1 MDNIKLLNVPYGA
14 SELKAVA
21 PKYTFRG
28 FISALV
34 IYALVAGGIILKG
47 YIDSTA
53 EIPEVKD
60 NGPVV
65 IYLDDMLPPSLTEP
79 EKPEEVKPQQNVPL
93 KDDEAMTPEPV
104 KRDDAEI
111 QTIKTQQELN
121 TVPDNVSKDGEE
133 GVANNNTGT
142 VVERPETPEVPEE
155 VIKPP
160 VVEDLSGNFTVDKVQ
175 KSPNA
180 LNLAQIQGRM
190 EYPEIAVE
198 QGIEGRVTVKV
209 LVDRNGNVIRVGSM
223 TGNSI
228 FYDEVEEKIR
238 DLNFEPAIKNG
249 QPVNCWVM
257 VPFTF
262 KLSNKF
268 K

>member
-21 PKYTFRG
+21 PKYTLRG

-53 EIPEVKD
+53 EIPEAKD
-60 NGPVV
+60 NGPIV
-65 IYLDDMLPPSLTEP
+65 IYLDDMVPPSINKP
-79 EKPEEVKPQQNVPL
+79 EKPDEVKTEQNVPL
-93 KDDEAMTPEPV
+93 KDDKAMNPV
-104 KRDDAEI
+104 PVRKDEAEI
-111 QTIKTQQELN
+111 QTTKTQEELN

-133 GVANNNTGT
+133 GVVNNNTGN

-155 VIKPP
+155 EIKPP
-160 VVEDLSGNFTVDKVQ
+160 VVEDLSGNFDVSQVQ
-175 KSPNA
+175 KSPSA
-180 LNLAQIQGRM
+180 LNLGQVQGRI
-190 EYPEIAVE
+190 EYPNMAIE
-198 QGIEGRVTVKV
+198 QGIEGRVTVQV
-209 LVDRNGNVIRVGSM
+209 LVDRNGNVIRVGKI

-228 FYDEVEEKIR
+228 FHDEVEEKIR

-249 QPVNCWVM
+249 QPVNCWVT